1 MVTTESHSALR
12 RKTDANREG
21 GSGTGRSAAGALR
34 LGIARAAANLFDLAV
49 AVIGIR
55 QARVDQ
61 DMVGVHLSDERL
73 LILLDGPPGLTG
85 ALVLDRAL
93 MVALVQQQ
101 TMGRVTATTP
111 DERPFTATDAA
122 MVAPLVDATLERAAK
137 LAELPADVL
146 CLTGFRFGARVEDR
160 RSALLA
166 LDADAY
172 RVFGLTL
179 ELDGGPLQG
188 EMCLI
193 LPEPKPQI
201 ETTHDTSTVQ
211 DSPTLGNAIG
221 VARADLIAV
230 ISRVGVPL
238 AELSKMQ
245 PGDLLPLVQERLDR
259 IELVS
264 IAGQKVAVGRLG
276 QSGGLRALRL
286 NEIRPPMQGE
296 RDGFASGIGTRTIER
311 DASKTVEGHL
321 VDPEAEAVGV
331 GITPDTDTEDDF
343 LEMSPEEAAVEIS
356 ALAGLEADDVN
367 ALEESAG

>member
-1 MVTTESHSALR
+1 MVTTESNSALK

-21 GSGTGRSAAGALR
+21 ASMAGRSAAGALR
-34 LGIARAAANLFDLAV
+34 LGIARAAANLFDLAIS
-49 AVIGIR
+49 VIGIR
-55 QARVDQ
+55 QVRADQ
-61 DMVGVHLSDERL
+61 DVVGQYLPDQKL

-101 TMGRVTATTP
+101 TMGRVTARTP

-166 LDADAY
+166 LDADEY
-172 RVFGLTL
+172 RVFDLTL

-193 LPEPKPQI
+193 LPDQKPQAG
-201 ETTHDTSTVQ
+201 TTQEPSTAQ
-211 DSPTLGNAIG
+211 DSPTLGHAIG

-230 ISRVGVPL
+230 ISRVRVPL

-264 IAGQKVAVGRLG
+264 ITGQKVAVARLG
-276 QSGGLRALRL
+276 QTGGLRALRL
-286 NEIRPPMQGE
+286 NENRSPMQGD
-296 RDGFASGIGTRTIER
+296 RDAFASGIATKTPVL
-311 DASKTVEGHL
+311 DDPMTVEGHL
-321 VDPEAEAVGV
+321 VDPEIEPVSVHVA
-331 GITPDTDTEDDF
+331 PDTDSEDDYSG
-343 LEMSPEEAAVEIS
+343 MSPEAAAVEIS
-356 ALAGLEADDVN
+356 ALAGLDADDAE
-367 ALEESAG
+367 ALERTAG